1 MKGLIENNAKKIKEK
16 LQVGKDEFLIVLIL
30 QN

>member
-16 LQVGKDEFLIVLIL
+16 LQAGKDEFLIVLIL